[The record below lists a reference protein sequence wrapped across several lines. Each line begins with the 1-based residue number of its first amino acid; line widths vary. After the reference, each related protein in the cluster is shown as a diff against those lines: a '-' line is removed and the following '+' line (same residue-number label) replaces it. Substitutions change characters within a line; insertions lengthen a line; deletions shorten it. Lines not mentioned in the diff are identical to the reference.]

1 MHDYEERTYKG
12 FTICIEYYGK
22 TANSK
27 NARRYFIKDKDGKKI
42 KDIYNKDVFPS
53 LYKCKYLINEPT
65 LRRSKHEFIK

>member
-1 MHDYEERTYKG
+1 MHDYEERKYKG

-27 NARRYFIKDKDGKKI
+27 NGRRYFIKDKDGKKI

-65 LRRSKHEFIK
+65 LRRS